1 MFTIL
6 SQAFKRTSRNWKM
19 VLTVFILNLSLGLIL
34 ATPLY
39 NMLQTESQNSLE
51 FEKLLTGFDFTVIS
65 DFLSQGRK
73 SLRPFWLLSLALSA
87 IYLIL
92 NIFFAGGI
100 LAQFTKRGSFTL
112 DNFFKNSAQH
122 FGRFLLVFLFELVA
136 LLGVAI
142 ISFVCMGISLL
153 ASEGSTEPVQLA
165 WLTPALLFSGFLL
178 TIVLNIGHY
187 AKVILFKNISVSA
200 WAGFWK
206 AAGYLLHNFKTM
218 RIYWAILIMAVA
230 LVLLYLFIESAIGMT
245 SAFKIGI
252 MFILQ
257 QVFIFCRVFVK
268 IWMLSGAFEY
278 LSLKPI
284 HITTIAKPDKDGII
298 GLSDS
303 NESKLSV

>member
-6 SQAFKRTSRNWKM
+6 SQAFKRTARNWKM

-39 NMLQTESQNSLE
+39 NMLQSETQNSLE

-73 SLRPFWLLSLALSA
+73 SLRPFWLLSLALSV

-122 FGRFLLVFLFELVA
+122 FGRFLLVFLIELVA
-136 LLGVAI
+136 LLGVAV
-142 ISFVCMGISLL
+142 ISFACIGISLV
-153 ASEGSTEPVQLA
+153 ASDGSTEPVQLA
-165 WLTPALLFSGFLL
+165 LLIPSLLLSGILL
-178 TIVLNIGHY
+178 TVVLNIGHY
-187 AKVILFKNISVSA
+187 AKAILFKNLSVNA
-200 WAGFWK
+200 WVGFWK
-206 AAGYLLHNFKTM
+206 AAGYILHNFKTM
-218 RIYWAILIMAVA
+218 RIYWAILIVAVA
-230 LVLLYLFIESAIGMT
+230 LVLLYLFVESAIGMT
-245 SAFKIGI
+245 SSFKIGI

-284 HITTIAKPDKDGII
+284 QITIIPKPDRNAISGP
-298 GLSDS
+298 SDS

>member
-6 SQAFKRTSRNWKM
+6 SQAFKRTARNWKM

-39 NMLQTESQNSLE
+39 NMLQSETQNSLE

-73 SLRPFWLLSLALSA
+73 SLRPFWLLSLALSV

-122 FGRFLLVFLFELVA
+122 FGRFLLVFLIELVA
-136 LLGVAI
+136 LLGVAV
-142 ISFVCMGISLL
+142 ISFACISISLV
-153 ASEGSTEPVQLA
+153 ASDGSTEPVQLA
-165 WLTPALLFSGFLL
+165 LLIPSLLLSGILL
-178 TIVLNIGHY
+178 TVVLNIGHY
-187 AKVILFKNISVSA
+187 AKAILFKNLSVNA
-200 WAGFWK
+200 WVSFWK
-206 AAGYLLHNFKTM
+206 AAGYILHNFKTM
-218 RIYWAILIMAVA
+218 RIYWAILIVAVA
-230 LVLLYLFIESAIGMT
+230 LVLLYLFVESAIGMT
-245 SAFKIGI
+245 SSFKIGI

-284 HITTIAKPDKDGII
+284 QITIIPKPDRNAISGP
-298 GLSDS
+298 SDS

>member
-6 SQAFKRTSRNWKM
+6 SQAFNRTARNWKM

-65 DFLSQGRK
+65 DFLSKGRK
-73 SLRPFWLLSLALSA
+73 SLRPFWLLSLALSV

-100 LAQFTKRGSFTL
+100 LSQFTKRGSFKL
-112 DNFFKNSAQH
+112 DSFFKNSAQH
-122 FGRFLLVFLFELVA
+122 FGRFLLVFLIELVA

-142 ISFVCMGISLL
+142 IAFVCMGISLV
-153 ASEGSTEPVQLA
+153 ASDGSTEPVQLA
-165 WLTPALLFSGFLL
+165 WLTPSLLLSGFLL

-187 AKVILFKNISVSA
+187 AKVILFKNVSVNV
-200 WAGFWK
+200 WVGFWK
-206 AAGYLLHNFKTM
+206 AAGYILYNFKTM
-218 RIYWAILIMAVA
+218 RIYWAILIVAVA
-230 LVLLYLFIESAIGMT
+230 LILIYLFIESAIGMT

-252 MFILQ
+252 MFIFQ
-257 QVFIFCRVFVK
+257 QIFIFCRVFVK
-268 IWMLSGAFEY
+268 IWMLSGSFEY

-284 HITTIAKPDKDGII
+284 AITTMPKPDSNAIRGT
-298 GLSDS
+298 SDS
-303 NESKLSV
+303 DESKLSA